1 VVRIAHSTLGGEKRG
16 SSVTAAER
24 ARVRDLVARK
34 RIEVAKRPKYTTAQD
49 EAGSQ
54 ALRALK
60 EATDR
65 AQRAGTLELVPLRKK
80 RRPRIKQRR
89 CAYCG
94 AFVRSALWPIV
105 CYAHS
110 DLPRID
116 PAYRAELELR
126 GRAA

>member
-1 VVRIAHSTLGGEKRG
+1 M
-16 SSVTAAER
+16 TAAER

-34 RIEVAKRPKYTTAQD
+34 RLEVPSKPKYTSAQD

-60 EATDR
+60 EATER
-65 AQRAGTLELVPLRKK
+65 AQRGGTVVELAAPVKK
-80 RRPRIKQRR
+80 RRPRVKQRR

-94 AFVRSALWPIV
+94 SFVRSALWPIV
-105 CYAHS
+105 CYSHS

-116 PAYRAELELR
+116 PAYRAGLELR

>member
-1 VVRIAHSTLGGEKRG
+1 LNAE
-16 SSVTAAER
+16 ER
-24 ARVRDLVARK
+24 ARARDRVARK
-34 RIEVAKRPKYTTAQD
+34 RLEVAKQPRYSTAQD

-60 EATDR
+60 EATER
-65 AQRAGTLELVPLRKK
+65 ALRRGELELVQPVRKK
-80 RRPRIKQRR
+80 RRPRKQRR

-94 AFVRSALWPIV
+94 TFVRTALWPIV